1 MPMDMELLSR
11 LVVGAVRLGMKW
23 NGVSYEG

>member
-11 LVVGAVRLGMKW
+11 LVVGVVRLGMKW

>member
-11 LVVGAVRLGMKW
+11 LVVGEVRLGMRW
-23 NGVSYEG
+23 NGVSYQG